1 MVTADAYQLLSDMP
15 LFFGLFQGNG
25 LRTPPCNVS
34 FFIKYSYIIE
44 LHFCRF
50 SADELAGRGHKVPG
64 PKRCDVQKKEE
75 QSAANRI
82 FG

>member
-1 MVTADAYQLLSDMP
+1 MVTADGYQLLSDMP
-15 LFFGLFQGNG
+15 LFSGLFQSNG
-25 LRTPPCNVS
+25 LQTPALES
-34 FFIKYSYIIE
+34 ITLYQIG

-50 SADELAGRGHKVPG
+50 SADELARRGHKVLG

-75 QSAANRI
+75 QSAATRI